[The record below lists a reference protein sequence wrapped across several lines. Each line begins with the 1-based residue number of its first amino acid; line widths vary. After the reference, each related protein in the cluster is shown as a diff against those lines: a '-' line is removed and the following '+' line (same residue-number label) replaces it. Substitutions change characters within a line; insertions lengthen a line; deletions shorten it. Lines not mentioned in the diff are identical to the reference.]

1 MSAEH
6 SGQPKHEHDGLC
18 LTYLVMCKPALEDAI
33 PGPDYLWM
41 EVDKE
46 VEDLVL
52 KVSSTELKTKH
63 SMLKQH

>member
-1 MSAEH
+1 
-6 SGQPKHEHDGLC
+6 
-18 LTYLVMCKPALEDAI
+18 MCKPALEDAI
-33 PGPDYLWM
+33 PGSDYLWM

-52 KVSSTELKTKH
+52 KVSSNELKTKH